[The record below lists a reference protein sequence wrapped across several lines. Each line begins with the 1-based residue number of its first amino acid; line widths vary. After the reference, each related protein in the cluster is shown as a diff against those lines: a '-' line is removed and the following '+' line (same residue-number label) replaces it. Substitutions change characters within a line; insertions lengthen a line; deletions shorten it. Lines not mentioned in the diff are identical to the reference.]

1 MNYNVLIAD
10 DEYFIRQRLK
20 KIILWDEW
28 NLNFCGEAEN
38 GKEVLDLLNKQDIDI
53 IFLDIEMPI
62 MSGLETAAYIKDH
75 YPKIKVIIL
84 SGYNN
89 FEYMRAA
96 IRACTFDYLL
106 KPIKQ
111 EPLKQVLFE
120 CAQAIKEE
128 AEIQH
133 KLDIKLH
140 YNRCISLMKVRKKLL
155 SYSDLI
161 QEYAEFSQY
170 HYSLFIG
177 FYTQAPTNSPV
188 LALKDL
194 LEHLGMNC
202 EFIQESEHIYMLQCF
217 LTTKDPVSVLG
228 SHLIQFLEDMTDYIF
243 MSLNN
248 IFCIND
254 DWEPFYYS
262 ALKGLD
268 QRFFSSGSNLV
279 VEHTLSGISEFTRPL
294 TSVRE
299 NIILLIQTQNKA
311 KIYEYINNW
320 FQTIKKEKNPV
331 FLQYFIHEMFLS
343 FHLHYEVPKNLTE
356 SINDFCNNIIE
367 EEYSLSALQELLIS
381 YSEQCLDK
389 YEVLPSDLILAQ
401 KTAHYIDEN
410 YTHPNLNVANIS
422 EALNFNASYLG
433 TVFKNVYQISI
444 LQYITQIRMDHAT
457 KLLQTHSY
465 LVSEV
470 ADLVGFSDVYYFSK
484 RFKKIYGLSP
494 KEYSQ
499 KSFT

>member
-1 MNYNVLIAD
+1 MKYNVLIAD

-28 NLNFCGEAEN
+28 NLNFGGEAEN
-38 GKEVLDLLNKQDIDI
+38 GKEVLELLDKQDIDI
-53 IFLDIEMPI
+53 AFLDIEMPI

-111 EPLKQVLFE
+111 EHLKQVLFE
-120 CAQAIKEE
+120 CTQSIKEE
-128 AEIQH
+128 EDFQT
-133 KLDIKLH
+133 KLDVKLH
-140 YNRCISLMKVRKKLL
+140 YNRCISLMKVRKKLM

-161 QEYAEFSQY
+161 HEYEELTQY
-170 HYSLFIG
+170 KYSLFIG
-177 FYTQAPTNSPV
+177 FYTQATSNSPV

-194 LEHLGMNC
+194 LLHLGMYC

-217 LTTKDPVSVLG
+217 LTTKEPVAVLG
-228 SHLIQFLEDMTDYIF
+228 SHLIQFLDDMSDYIF
-243 MSLNN
+243 ISLNN
-248 IFCIND
+248 VFSID
-254 DWEPFYYS
+254 KDWEPFYHS

-268 QRFFSSGSNLV
+268 QRFFSNSTLI

-299 NIILLIQTQNKA
+299 NIIHLIQTQNKKEIA
-311 KIYEYINNW
+311 DYINNW
-320 FQTIKKEKNPV
+320 FQKIKREKNPV
-331 FLQYFIHEMFLS
+331 FLQYFIHEILLS
-343 FHLHYEVPKNLTE
+343 FHLHYDIPKNLPE
-356 SINDFCNNIIE
+356 PINDFCNNIIE
-367 EEYSLSALQELLIS
+367 EEYTLSALEALLIS
-381 YSEQCLDK
+381 YSEQCLDQ
-389 YEVLPSDLILAQ
+389 YEILPSDLILAQ

-410 YTHPNLNVANIS
+410 YTDTNLSVANIS
-422 EALNFNASYLG
+422 EALNFNPSYLG

-444 LQYITQIRMDHAT
+444 LQYITQIRMEHAT
-457 KLLQTHSY
+457 SLLQTHSY
-465 LVSEV
+465 LISEV
-470 ADLVGFSDVYYFSK
+470 ANLVGFSDVYYFSK

-494 KEYSQ
+494 KEYAQ
-499 KSFT
+499 KSLT